1 MVAASL
7 LFRAWAQH
15 KPLEDFWQ
23 WDSQLPGS
31 LDLFAF
37 GMLAAYLLLWIRQ
50 RAAAALQLRHAF
62 TVLAVGGFVT
72 MLMMFRWTYNVRY
85 DAPPEV
91 WQSNNRQ
98 YLGLLFLC
106 ITVASTFTIVLWRK
120 ILANRVL
127 LFLSLFPTTS
137 TSGISP

>member
-91 WQSNNRQ
+91 WQSNNR
-98 YLGLLFLC
+98 
-106 ITVASTFTIVLWRK
+106 
-120 ILANRVL
+120 
-127 LFLSLFPTTS
+127 
-137 TSGISP
+137 